1 MKIRLIALLLILP
14 IALLACSGPSAP
26 VSLTPSAPTVAPS
39 PTVTATPVARPTST
53 PAPTATPTVAAT
65 PSPETSR
72 LVLWESLPPAQADQ
86 LAADVA
92 AFNRIFPHITIEL
105 QHYDTPATLVAAVQA
120 GRVDYD
126 LILGAAPL
134 LAQLQQAGKLQPLTA
149 LFPPTFWDGFINA
162 ALTGAGWNEEIWG
175 VPDEAG
181 FHLLLFYNTDWVA
194 SPPATTGAMAKLAQE
209 LTGNARQGLVMNS
222 ADPLWLIPW
231 LGGYGGWITDDQG
244 QPTLNSPAMIEAL
257 TLYQS
262 WQNGAVDYTQ
272 AREAFTGGRAAMLID
287 GNWAIDELP
296 AETAINW
303 QVAPLPALDPGGQS
317 PVPLVL
323 ARYWAVG
330 ADTTGGRAESA
341 IAFLEFIVTPERQ
354 LAWTEQFGLLPSRRD
369 ALASPQIL
377 TNSTLRIS
385 AQQLQAGRGVPL
397 GVDTNALL
405 DAMREPL
412 QQVLAGELQPA
423 TAAEL
428 MQAQAPS
435 PPLLSTE

>member
-1 MKIRLIALLLILP
+1 MKIRLIALLLILL
-14 IALLACSGPSAP
+14 IALPACSGPSAP
-26 VSLTPSAPTVAPS
+26 VSLTPAIPTVAPT
-39 PTVTATPVARPTST
+39 PTATPTPMARPTGT
-53 PAPTATPTVAAT
+53 PVPAASPTVAAT
-65 PSPETSR
+65 PSPEASR
-72 LVLWESLPPAQADQ
+72 LVLWESLPPAQTEQ

-105 QHYDTPATLVAAVQA
+105 QHYDAPETLVAAVQA

-134 LAQLQQAGKLQPLTA
+134 LAQLQQAEKIQPLTA

-162 ALTGAGWNEEIWG
+162 ALTGAGWNDEIWG

-181 FHLLLFYNTDWVA
+181 FHLLLFYNADWVTA
-194 SPPATTGAMAKLAQE
+194 PPATTDDMATLAQD
-209 LTGNARQGLVMNS
+209 LTSGARQGLVMNS

-231 LGGYGGWITDDQG
+231 LGGYGGWLTDDQG
-244 QPTLNSPAMIEAL
+244 RPTLNSPAMVEAL
-257 TLYQS
+257 TLFQS
-262 WQNGAVDYTQ
+262 WQTGAADYPG

-296 AETAINW
+296 AETTINW
-303 QVAPLPALDPGGQS
+303 QVAPLPVVASNGQS
-317 PVPLVL
+317 PAPLVL

-330 ADTTGGRAESA
+330 AETTGRRAESA
-341 IAFLEFIVTPERQ
+341 LAFLEFIVAPDRQ

-377 TNSTLRIS
+377 TNSTRRIS

-405 DAMREPL
+405 DAMRGPL
-412 QQVLAGELQPA
+412 QQVLAGELEPA
-423 TAAEL
+423 GAAEL
-428 MQAQAPS
+428 MQAQAPV
-435 PPLLSTE
+435 PLLSTDE